1 MSSHTLTVT
10 IDRLA
15 YGGAGI
21 GRVHGK
27 VLFVPGTV
35 PGDEVEVSVTEEK
48 RRFAV
53 ARLLAVR
60 RPSPVRRLPPCPYVP
75 RCGGC
80 CWQQVEYATQ
90 LAAKEAVVR
99 EQMRRIGGIAD
110 PPVLPILAAPHE
122 WQYRHRIR
130 LRATA
135 LHRLGFS
142 AARSHEVVEIE
153 SCLIADARLTARL
166 SDARAWY
173 AGLQTRVRW
182 IELVAGDARHRRGAA
197 EVVFLGGCDGAF
209 QAADD
214 QSCARFLDTHPSV
227 RGVALCGQGWRRSWG
242 DCRVGLD
249 LQEDGLWLDVGP
261 GVFTQVNPAGNRVL
275 IATLLRLASFR
286 PEQEVIELYCGVG
299 NLSLPIARCVRRVI
313 GVERDQ
319 RAVDDARGNAARAG
333 LTNTRFL
340 CASARAAVQRLLQA
354 RACFDVV
361 VLDPPRAGAVEVID
375 LLPRLGAR
383 TIVYVSCDPATLAR
397 DVRSLCC
404 AGYQLHA
411 LQPLDLFP
419 QTYHVETIAILT
431 CRD

>member
-1 MSSHTLTVT
+1 MSSRTLTVT

-35 PGDEVEVSVTEEK
+35 PGDEVEVIVTEEK
-48 RRFAV
+48 QRFAV

-60 RPSPVRRLPPCPYVP
+60 RPSPARRVPPCPYVP

-90 LAAKEAVVR
+90 LTAKETVVR

-110 PPVLPILAAPHE
+110 PPLLPILAAPRE

-142 AARSHEVVEIE
+142 PARSHEVVEIE

-173 AGLQTRVRW
+173 AGLQTQVRW
-182 IELVAGDARHRRGAA
+182 IELVVGDARQGGGTA
-197 EVVFLGGCDGAF
+197 EVVLLGSCDGAF

-214 QSCARFLDTHPSV
+214 QSCARFLRTHPSV
-227 RGVALCGQGWRRSWG
+227 RGLALCGQGWQRSWG
-242 DCRVGLD
+242 DCRVRLD

-261 GVFTQVNPAGNRVL
+261 GVFTQVNPAGNRML

-286 PEQEVIELYCGVG
+286 AEQEVVELYCGVG
-299 NLSLPIARCVRRVI
+299 NLSLPIARRVRRVV

-319 RAVDDARGNAARAG
+319 RAVEAARGNAARAG
-333 LTNTRFL
+333 LPNTRFL
-340 CASARAAVQRLLQA
+340 CASARAAVQQLLRA
-354 RACFDVV
+354 HACFDVV
-361 VLDPPRAGAVEVID
+361 VLDPPRAGAAEVIE

-397 DVRSLCC
+397 DVRQLRC

-431 CRD
+431 C